1 MSSFGLL
8 HPSGA
13 LMTDPLGGLPV
24 SFDTVDEARALLE
37 PGARIVRLVDS
48 SSTGRGV
55 NFVPLRS
62 DELDP

>member
-1 MSSFGLL
+1 
-8 HPSGA
+8 
-13 LMTDPLGGLPV
+13 MTDPLGGLPV

>member
-1 MSSFGLL
+1 MTSFGLL

-24 SFDTVDEARALLE
+24 SFDTVGEASAWLE
-37 PGARIVRLVDS
+37 PGIRIVRFVENLS
-48 SSTGRGV
+48 IEGGV